1 MFHTCTFKIP
11 NELLSNS
18 NLFSLIENIHI
29 LEDAENLTFPYFTY
43 RGPVHEGHNLSFLND
58 RDYFLSN
65 QSKLNLLTFLK
76 TPTNNSRVSPIFR
89 GSFFEGS
96 QPSPHLFQDENNFN
110 VFLQNYEKLSKTTI
124 NLEVH
129 NKLINEFNFVCFSNQ
144 ETFTINNVDFEIVNL
159 TYQYLP
165 VSGQIH
171 NQDQTISQNV
181 RSVFSPTSFFYLK
194 EMAWNKDLILDQEPN
209 EYFSNDYFFSNCI
222 NYSHRG
228 SVIKN
233 YPLNTFQKDCPLTF
247 CFSENIIDQIIET
260 SNKSRYDVIQLPAIF
275 TSKTKDR
282 EIKKTS
288 FTAQQLKKRKT
299 SFIPNYSKYNCLGED
314 LAPST
319 VYILNMISN
328 LDSTLIHSGRLLLS
342 YRLSLFFKELF
353 LDDSLSIF
361 DLDKLIEKRKEKYGS
376 LLKYSNTFHSNL
388 PSAFLD
394 ALVASQV
401 LHVDSFD
408 NQSNSILSSTLKVD
422 SKLENKYQKINQRF
436 NDSLTSLKDNKS
448 KESSKSLSSKL
459 FRLKQYK
466 KALEECIS
474 EIEQEKKS
482 LVSSFNSLVNS
493 FKFISSNKSIY
504 NSISEKYNEAILSA
518 LDNNQIDNDN
528 FFINLS
534 KSNIKILSID
544 YSIAS
549 LAASQHLDF
558 NSSPKDFLN
567 FVRIFNF
574 NQNKDSNILKVTFL
588 IDKLVKINVPSK
600 GTAVYGGPYI
610 VEVAQ
615 NSLKI
620 KLAYSHSLFGL
631 SSHSC
636 YVHPHAS
643 SYSLGNDDY
652 ISENF
657 FSFRNACL
665 GEASPLI
672 FNAFE
677 NNNLKTIIMSALTWV
692 TSANEADVWGKN
704 YIHFPTLSDIN
715 EASLDEDSIADK
727 QNSIS
732 KEEISSMLESIE
744 FEGHPVIEQTPEQ
757 QTPQE
762 EIVQEETPQEETVS
776 PVQQHTYSPYFASQM
791 VNNETDI

>member
-43 RGPVHEGHNLSFLND
+43 RGAVYEEHNLSFLND
-58 RDYFLSN
+58 RNHFSRN
-65 QSKLNLLTFLK
+65 QSKLNLLTSLK
-76 TPTNNSRVSPIFR
+76 TPTNSSRPSAIFR
-89 GSFFEGS
+89 GSFFDGS
-96 QPSPHLFQDENNFN
+96 QPSLHLFQDENNFN

-129 NKLINEFNFVCFSNQ
+129 NRLINEFNFVCFSNQ

-171 NQDQTISQNV
+171 NEDETLSQDV
-181 RSVFSPTSFFYLK
+181 RSIFSPVSFSYLK
-194 EMAWNKDLILDQEPN
+194 EMAWNKDLILDQEPT
-209 EYFSNDYFFSNCI
+209 EYFSNDYFFSNRI
-222 NYSHRG
+222 NYTHAG

-233 YPLNTFQKDCPLTF
+233 YPLNTYQKESPLTF
-247 CFSENIIDQIIET
+247 CFSQNIIDQIVET
-260 SNKSRYDVIQLPAIF
+260 GNKSRYDVIQVPGIF

-282 EIKKTS
+282 EIKKAS
-288 FTAQQLKKRKT
+288 FTPKQLKKRKT

-314 LAPST
+314 FLPST

-328 LDSTLIHSGRLLLS
+328 LDSNLIHFRMLLLS
-342 YRLSLFFKELF
+342 HRLSLFFKELL

-361 DLDKLIEKRKEKYGS
+361 DPDKLVEKRKQKYGS

-388 PSAFLD
+388 PSPFLD
-394 ALVASQV
+394 SLITSQI
-401 LHVDSFD
+401 LNVDSFS

-436 NDSLTSLKDNKS
+436 NDSLTSVKNNRS
-448 KESSKSLSSKL
+448 EESSKSLSSKL

-474 EIEQEKKS
+474 EIEEEKKN

-518 LDNNQIDNDN
+518 VDNNQIDNDN

-544 YSIAS
+544 YAISTLAS
-549 LAASQHLDF
+549 SQRLDF

-567 FVRIFNF
+567 FVKNFNF
-574 NQNKDSNILKVTFL
+574 NQNKDSKILKVTFL

-610 VEVAQ
+610 VEVTQ

-620 KLAYSHSLFGL
+620 KLAYSHSLFGVNNN
-631 SSHSC
+631 C
-636 YVHPHAS
+636 YYVHPHAA
-643 SYSLGNDDY
+643 SYSLGTNDF

-672 FNAFE
+672 FNAFQ

-692 TSANEADVWGKN
+692 TSANAADAWGSN
-704 YIHFPTLSDIN
+704 YIYFPTLSDIN
-715 EASLDEDSIADK
+715 EASLDEDSIVDK

-732 KEEISSMLESIE
+732 KEEISSMLENIE
-744 FEGHPVIEQTPEQ
+744 FEENPPVQEIPEPEQ
-757 QTPQE
+757 
-762 EIVQEETPQEETVS
+762 EIVPEETIQEETVT
-776 PVQQHTYSPYFASQM
+776 PVQEHTYSPYFASQM